1 MSQRFRPR
9 RPWLSSITV
18 FLLPVF
24 FLSSIV
30 HAVQVEKK
38 FISPNAVDGSKI
50 RLSNNET
57 LRARNAANSGDID
70 LLKLTAADKV
80 QLSTFIWPTSDGS
93 NGQVLTTN
101 GSSTLSFQTVGTTF
115 YAVTLA
121 SGALTVTNSQ
131 DYLSFSGS
139 SATIAIFSAVG
150 NTGKVLKFKHAGTS
164 LTQVFTLDPNS
175 TETIDGQSTY
185 QLWTNGESL
194 GIISNGTN
202 WDVLNHKSATSKIA
216 YTPTIGGFGTV
227 TSVSFFWQREASDM
241 LITGT
246 FSTGTI
252 QAALATISLP
262 SGVNIDSNAVSRSNT
277 TAQLGPTCGLLTAG
291 TANPQ
296 RGNALTATG
305 TSTVLIYAGS
315 NSTPLTPSN
324 GTAFA
329 SSTLHAFEARVP
341 ISGWQP

>member
-1 MSQRFRPR
+1 MSKTKTFPR
-9 RPWLSSITV
+9 LSFFALIPV
-18 FLLPVF
+18 LLPLA
-24 FLSSIV
+24 FLCPQFSFGSQ
-30 HAVQVEKK
+30 VQKK
-38 FISPNAVDGSKI
+38 HIASNAVDGTKI
-50 RLSNNET
+50 RLSNNES
-57 LRARNAANSGDID
+57 LKARNAADSADVD
-70 LLKLTAADKV
+70 LVKLNANNALNV
-80 QLSTFIWPTSDGS
+80 MGFIWPSSDGS
-93 NGQVLTTN
+93 NGQVLATN
-101 GSSTLSFQTVGTTF
+101 GASTLSFQSAVTTT
-115 YAVTLA
+115 YAVTLT
-121 SGALTVTNSQ
+121 SGAITVTNSM
-131 DYLSFSGS
+131 DYIELSGS
-139 SATIAIFSAVG
+139 AATIAIYTASG
-150 NTGKVLKFKHAGTS
+150 NTGKVVRFKHAGTN
-164 LTQVFTLDPNS
+164 LVPYTLDPNGS
-175 TETIDGQSTY
+175 ETIDGQTTY
-185 QLWTNGESL
+185 QLWTNGEAL
-194 GIISNGTN
+194 AIISNGSN
-202 WDVLNHKSATSKIA
+202 WATLSHSARTSNVS
-216 YTPTIGGFGTV
+216 YTPSIGGLGTT
-227 TSVSFFWQREASDM
+227 TSPSFFWRRDGSDM

-277 TAQLGPTCGLLTAG
+277 TSQLGPTCGLLTAG